1 MSDSPTP
8 QSAVKTLTEADLEL
22 LVPTFKAAGADR
34 SLKLSEVIRLAQK
47 AMGADEALREAADL
61 RKEVDSYRS
70 DAEVARKQRTLAS
83 KVKDATL
90 PIADREEA
98 YVQWAIL
105 NGSSEQEA
113 RTMLARYKEAAQSE
127 SSPSGGGEGLP
138 QEYRDAI
145 AELRMATGEA
155 RKLGYNSLTEAI
167 RGMDAARKVQKD
179 MVDSQERAWFN
190 HVVSQN
196 EFYKKL
202 QSTSAWSRIDKN
214 LWDEYSAAKSA
225 FRGAPTEKTIQ
236 DVLTKVKSDLDAL
249 TSATAP
255 AVTPPAE
262 EVTNAYG
269 FVGGGVPTGLLT
281 SKISSTEI
289 PDVSKIATGEITP
302 KDYLTAAL
310 SQSAI

>member
-8 QSAVKTLTEADLEL
+8 QPDVKTLTEADLDL

-61 RKEVDSYRS
+61 RKEIDGYRS
-70 DAEVARKQRTLAS
+70 DAEVARKQRSLAS

-90 PIADREEA
+90 PIEEREEA
-98 YVQWAIL
+98 YVQWATL

-113 RTMLARYKEAAQSE
+113 RTMLERYKDAAA
-127 SSPSGGGEGLP
+127 GNGTTHDKNGDTLP

-145 AELRMATGEA
+145 TELRMATGEA
-155 RKLGYNSLTEAI
+155 KKLGYNSLTEAI
-167 RGMDAARKVQKD
+167 RGMDSARKVQKD

-190 HVVSQN
+190 HIVSQN

-202 QSTSAWSRIDKN
+202 QTTGAWARIDRN
-214 LWDEYSAAKSA
+214 LWDEYTAAKSA
-225 FRGAPTEKTIQ
+225 LRGAPTEKTIQ

-255 AVTPPAE
+255 KVTPPVEEAE
-262 EVTNAYG
+262 NAYG
-269 FVGGGVPTGLLT
+269 FIGGGVPTGLLT
-281 SKISSTEI
+281 SKISPTEV
-289 PDVSKIATGEITP
+289 PDVSKITTGEIEP
-302 KDYLTAAL
+302 KDYLAWAL
-310 SQSAI
+310 EQSA